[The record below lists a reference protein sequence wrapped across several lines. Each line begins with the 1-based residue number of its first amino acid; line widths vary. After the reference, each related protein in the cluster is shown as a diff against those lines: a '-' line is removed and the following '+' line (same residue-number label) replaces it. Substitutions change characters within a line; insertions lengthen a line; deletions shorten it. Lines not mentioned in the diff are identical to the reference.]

1 MPYSADIYK
10 VPTRSQELELHS
22 DTAGDGDSQER
33 ELEAKWT
40 EGASKVGQHPEA
52 SSSSVAESSQHPRE
66 RG

>member
-40 EGASKVGQHPEA
+40 EGASKVGQHPE
-52 SSSSVAESSQHPRE
+52 VAEE
-66 RG
+66 D